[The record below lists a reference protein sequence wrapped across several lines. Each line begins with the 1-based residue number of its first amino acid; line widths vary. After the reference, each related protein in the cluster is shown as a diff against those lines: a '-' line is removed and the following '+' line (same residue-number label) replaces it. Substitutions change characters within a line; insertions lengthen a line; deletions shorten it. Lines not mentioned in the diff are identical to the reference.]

1 MQFIINQKKPK
12 FNPEL
17 HNRFR
22 LGETTLFHGTAHC
35 RRVLRFVLMIAEAKG
50 LSPEQRETLAAAAVK
65 AKVALQATKNCISV
79 ISCGQTQRGGMYM
92 IAEAYYGVPDDIR
105 DRAMKYLDDAQKEIL
120 NAFRG
125 EHCGV

>member
-22 LGETTLFHGTAHC
+22 LGETTLFHGIAHC

-50 LSPEQRETLAAAAVK
+50 LSPEQRETLAVAAVK
-65 AKVALQATKNCISV
+65 AKSRPAGDPKLHFCD
-79 ISCGQTQRGGMYM
+79 
-92 IAEAYYGVPDDIR
+92 YGVPDDIR